1 MIKYAHNTYE
11 NVNKVEVQAT
21 SDGGYTVWIYHDD
34 IVSGACWLEGDNIE
48 IKVPDVVPVKS
59 DVVPVK
65 KPVKI
70 RMGVS
75 TIKRGV
81 ELMSKGSFTKKQ
93 LSTFLGLTEKSVATL
108 LVDIKRVGEV
118 TVVSERPVV
127 HGQRAERQYSVK

>member
-11 NVNKVEVQAT
+11 NVNKVEIQAT
-21 SDGGYTVWIYHDD
+21 SGGNYTVWIYHDD

-48 IKVPDVVPVKS
+48 IKVPDVVPVK
-59 DVVPVK
+59 
-65 KPVKI
+65 KPVKL

-127 HGQRAERQYSVK
+127 HGQRAEPQYSVK

>member
-21 SDGGYTVWIYHDD
+21 SGGYTVWIYHDD

-48 IKVPDVVPVKS
+48 IKVPDVVPVK
-59 DVVPVK
+59 
-65 KPVKI
+65 KPVKL
-70 RMGVS
+70 RMGMATLNRAVK
-75 TIKRGV
+75 I
-81 ELMSKGSFTKKQ
+81 MSKASFTKKQ
-93 LSTFLGLTEKSVATL
+93 LSAFLGLTESSVATL

-127 HGQRAERQYSVK
+127 NGKRTERQYSVK

>member
-11 NVNKVEVQAT
+11 NVNKVEIQAT
-21 SDGGYTVWIYHDD
+21 SGGNYTVWIYHDD

-48 IKVPDVVPVKS
+48 IKVPDVVPVK
-59 DVVPVK
+59 
-65 KPVKI
+65 KPVKL

>member
-48 IKVPDVVPVKS
+48 IKVPDVVPVK
-59 DVVPVK
+59 
-65 KPVKI
+65 KPVKL

>member
-21 SDGGYTVWIYHDD
+21 SDGHYTVWIYHDD

-48 IKVPDVVPVKS
+48 IKVPDVVPVK
-59 DVVPVK
+59 
-65 KPVKI
+65 KPVKL

-108 LVDIKRVGEV
+108 LVDIKRIGEV

-127 HGQRAERQYSVK
+127 HGQRAEPQYAVK

>member
-11 NVNKVEVQAT
+11 NVNKVEIQAT
-21 SDGGYTVWIYHDD
+21 SGGNYTVWIYHDD

-48 IKVPDVVPVKS
+48 IKVPDVVPVK
-59 DVVPVK
+59 
-65 KPVKI
+65 KPVKL

-127 HGQRAERQYSVK
+127 RGQRAERQYSVK